1 MCRSI
6 RTLYNHTP
14 SASNNDIQAA
24 SLQFVRKISGYRSP
38 SKINE
43 AAFNTAVDEIS
54 HVVQH
59 LLGSLH
65 THTPPK
71 EWQ

>member
-6 RTLYNHTP
+6 KTLYNHTP
-14 SASNNDIQAA
+14 SATDDEIKAA
-24 SLQFVRKISGYRSP
+24 SLQFVRKVSGYRTP
-38 SKINE
+38 SKVNE
-43 AAFNTAVDEIS
+43 EPFDAAVEDIS

-65 THTPPK
+65 THSAPK
-71 EWQ
+71 ER